1 MVFARQ
7 THFDKL
13 SANGFPFLAIMNRAN
28 LILHAKKS
36 IERGSKSF
44 ARASKLFG
52 RQTRERA
59 WLLYFWCRACD
70 DLADGQDHG
79 HGMSAVANPEK
90 TIAAMR
96 MMTARA
102 HGGEQTGNP
111 PFDAFG
117 VVAQECGIPKKL
129 ADDMIDG
136 FALDARGWRPE
147 NQDDLLQYCYHVA
160 GAVGCMMAIVMGVSA
175 RDHELLDRACDLGLA
190 FQLANIARDVAEDAQ
205 AGRCYLPQSWLAEA
219 GIDPQHILDP
229 DRREALVMLVNRLC
243 DLAGEYE
250 ASARVGAAKLP
261 FRSRWAVL
269 AAAGIYGDIAREIR
283 KSDGASLDHRIY
295 TSKGKKLSW
304 IVKALGQ
311 AVMNSARRDRHG
323 LWTRARAV

>member
-1 MVFARQ
+1 
-7 THFDKL
+7 
-13 SANGFPFLAIMNRAN
+13 MNRTN
-28 LILHAKKS
+28 LVLHARNS

-44 ARASKLFG
+44 SRASKLFA

-59 WLLYFWCRACD
+59 WLLYYWCRACD

-79 HGMSAVANPEK
+79 HGMTAIANPEK

-117 VVAQECGIPKKL
+117 AVARECNIPRKL

-147 NQDDLLQYCYHVA
+147 TEDDLLQYCYHVA
-160 GAVGCMMAIVMGVSA
+160 GAVGCMMAIVMGISS
-175 RDHELLDRACDLGLA
+175 RDQEVLDRACDLGLA
-190 FQLANIARDVAEDAQ
+190 FQLANVARDVAEDAQ
-205 AGRCYLPQSWLAEA
+205 AGRCYLPQTWLAEA
-219 GIDPQHILDP
+219 GIDPDQILDP
-229 DRREALVMLVNRLC
+229 VHRDALVVLVNRLC
-243 DLAGEYE
+243 DLAGQYE
-250 ASARVGAAKLP
+250 ASARVGASSLP

-269 AAAGIYGDIAREIR
+269 AAAGIYGDIARAIR
-283 KSDGASLDHRIY
+283 QSNGASLEERIY
-295 TSKGKKLSW
+295 TSKSQKLGW
-304 IVKALGQ
+304 IVKAFGQ
-311 AVMNSARRDRHG
+311 ALVNPARRDRQG
-323 LWTRARAV
+323 LWTRARTV

>member
-1 MVFARQ
+1 
-7 THFDKL
+7 
-13 SANGFPFLAIMNRAN
+13 MNRKN
-28 LILHAKKS
+28 LVLHARTS

-44 ARASKLFG
+44 ARASKLFS

-59 WLLYFWCRACD
+59 WLLYYWCRACD

-79 HGMSAVANPEK
+79 HGMSPIANPGK

-117 VVAQECGIPKKL
+117 VVAQECHIPKYF

-147 NQDDLLQYCYHVA
+147 NENDLFQYCYHVA
-160 GAVGCMMAIVMGVSA
+160 GAVGCMMAVVMGVSA
-175 RDHELLDRACDLGLA
+175 RDQEVLDRACDLGLA
-190 FQLANIARDVAEDAQ
+190 FQLANIARDVAEDAE
-205 AGRCYLPQSWLAEA
+205 AGRCYLPGNWLAEA
-219 GIDPQHILDP
+219 GIDPDRIMDP
-229 DRREALVMLVNRLC
+229 AHRDALVVLVNRLC
-243 DLAGEYE
+243 DLAGGYE
-250 ASARVGAAKLP
+250 ASARVGASSLP

-269 AAAGIYGDIAREIR
+269 AAAGIYGDIARAI
-283 KSDGASLDHRIY
+283 KQSAGASLDQRIY
-295 TSKGKKLSW
+295 TSKGKKLGW
-304 IVKALGQ
+304 IVKAFGQ
-311 AVMNSARRDRHG
+311 ALVNSARRDRHG
-323 LWTRARAV
+323 LWTRTRATRPA

>member
-1 MVFARQ
+1 
-7 THFDKL
+7 
-13 SANGFPFLAIMNRAN
+13 MNRNN
-28 LILHAKKS
+28 LVLHAKAS

-44 ARASKLFG
+44 ARASKLFA

-59 WLLYFWCRACD
+59 WLLYYWCRACD

-79 HGMSAVANPEK
+79 HGMSMIANPDK

-147 NQDDLLQYCYHVA
+147 TEDDLLQYCYHVA

-175 RDHELLDRACDLGLA
+175 RDHEVLDRACDLGLA

-205 AGRCYLPQSWLAEA
+205 AGRCYLPKIWLTEA
-219 GIDPQHILDP
+219 GIASDQIMDPAHRNELIL
-229 DRREALVMLVNRLC
+229 LVNRLC
-243 DLAGEYE
+243 DLWGEYE
-250 ASARVGAAKLP
+250 ASARVGASSLP

-283 KSDGASLDHRIY
+283 KSDGASLEQRIF
-295 TSKGKKLSW
+295 TSKGKKLGW
-304 IVKALGQ
+304 IMTAFGQ
-311 AVMNSARRDRHG
+311 ALMNSARRDRKG
-323 LWTRARAV
+323 LWTRARPV

>member
-1 MVFARQ
+1 
-7 THFDKL
+7 
-13 SANGFPFLAIMNRAN
+13 MNRTN
-28 LILHAKKS
+28 LVLHARTS

-44 ARASKLFG
+44 ARASKLFS

-59 WLLYFWCRACD
+59 WLLYYWCRACD

-79 HGMSAVANPEK
+79 HGMSAIANPEK

-102 HGGEQTGNP
+102 YGGEQTGNP

-117 VVAQECGIPKKL
+117 LVAQECRIPKQL

-136 FALDARGWRPE
+136 FSLDVRGWRPDSE
-147 NQDDLLQYCYHVA
+147 NDLLQYCYHVA
-160 GAVGCMMAIVMGVSA
+160 GTVGCMMAIVMGVSA
-175 RDHELLDRACDLGLA
+175 RDQELLDRACDLGLA

-205 AGRCYLPQSWLAEA
+205 AGRCYLPKNWLTEA
-219 GIDPQHILDP
+219 GIDPEQIMDP
-229 DRREALVMLVNRLC
+229 ADRDKLVELVNRLC

-250 ASARVGAAKLP
+250 ASARVGASHLP

-269 AAAGIYGDIAREIR
+269 AAAGIYGDIARAIK
-283 KSDGASLDHRIY
+283 KSEGASLERRIF
-295 TSKGKKLSW
+295 TAKRKKLGW
-304 IVKALGQ
+304 IVKAFGQ
-311 AVMNSARRDRHG
+311 ALVKPAGHDRQG
-323 LWTRARAV
+323 LWTRARTA

>member
-1 MVFARQ
+1 
-7 THFDKL
+7 
-13 SANGFPFLAIMNRAN
+13 MNRSN
-28 LILHAKKS
+28 LVLHAKAS

-44 ARASKLFG
+44 SRASTLFA

-59 WLLYFWCRACD
+59 WLLYYWCRACD

-79 HGMSAVANPEK
+79 QGMSAVANPDK

-117 VVAQECGIPKKL
+117 VVAQECNIPKKF

-147 NQDDLLQYCYHVA
+147 TEDDLLQYCYHVA

-175 RDHELLDRACDLGLA
+175 RNHEVLDRACDLGLA
-190 FQLANIARDVAEDAQ
+190 FQLANVARDVAEDAQ
-205 AGRCYLPQSWLAEA
+205 AGRCYLPQTWLAEA
-219 GIDPQHILDP
+219 DIDPDHMLEP
-229 DRREALVMLVNRLC
+229 DHRDALVLLVNRLC

-250 ASARVGAAKLP
+250 ASARVGASNLP

-269 AAAGIYGDIAREIR
+269 AAAGIYGDIGRAIR
-283 KSDGASLDHRIY
+283 NSNGASLDRRIY
-295 TSKGKKLSW
+295 TSKATKLGW
-304 IVKALGQ
+304 ITKAFGQ
-311 AVMNSARRDRHG
+311 ALIKRGQRDRQG
-323 LWTRARAV
+323 LWTRARVA

>member
-1 MVFARQ
+1 
-7 THFDKL
+7 
-13 SANGFPFLAIMNRAN
+13 MNRAN
-28 LILHAKKS
+28 LVTHARTS

-44 ARASKLFG
+44 ARASKLFA

-59 WLLYFWCRACD
+59 WLLYYWCRACD

-79 HGMSAVANPEK
+79 HGMSTIANPEK

-96 MMTARA
+96 MMTTRA

-117 VVAQECGIPKKL
+117 VAAQECAIPKKL

-147 NQDDLLQYCYHVA
+147 TEDDLFQYCYHVA
-160 GAVGCMMAIVMGVSA
+160 GVVGCMMAIVMGVSA
-175 RDHELLDRACDLGLA
+175 RDQEVLDRACDLGLA

-205 AGRCYLPQSWLAEA
+205 AGRCYLPKSWLTEA
-219 GIDPQHILDP
+219 RIDPDHIMDP
-229 DRREALVMLVNRLC
+229 ANRAALITLVNRLC
-243 DLAGEYE
+243 DLAGDYE
-250 ASARVGAAKLP
+250 DSARVGASSLP

-269 AAAGIYGDIAREIR
+269 AAAGIYGDIARAI
-283 KSDGASLDHRIY
+283 KQSDGASLERRIF
-295 TSKGKKLSW
+295 TSKGKKLGW
-304 IVKALGQ
+304 ILKAFAQ
-311 AVMNSARRDRHG
+311 ALLNSARRDRQG
-323 LWTRARAV
+323 LWTRTRATRPA

>member
-1 MVFARQ
+1 
-7 THFDKL
+7 
-13 SANGFPFLAIMNRAN
+13 MNRNN
-28 LILHAKKS
+28 LVLDARAS

-44 ARASKLFG
+44 SRASKLFS
-52 RQTRERA
+52 QKTRERA
-59 WLLYFWCRACD
+59 WLLYYWCRACD

-79 HGMSAVANPEK
+79 HGMSAVANPDK

-117 VVAQECGIPKKL
+117 VVAQECNIPKKL

-147 NQDDLLQYCYHVA
+147 TEDDLLQYCYHVA

-175 RDHELLDRACDLGLA
+175 RNHEVLDRACDLGLA
-190 FQLANIARDVAEDAQ
+190 FQLANVARDVAEDAQ
-205 AGRCYLPQSWLAEA
+205 AGRCYLPQTWLAEA
-219 GIDPQHILDP
+219 GIDPDHILDP
-229 DRREALVMLVNRLC
+229 VHREALVLLVNRLC

-250 ASARVGAAKLP
+250 ASARVGASSLP

-269 AAAGIYGDIAREIR
+269 AAAGI
-283 KSDGASLDHRIY
+283 
-295 TSKGKKLSW
+295 
-304 IVKALGQ
+304 
-311 AVMNSARRDRHG
+311 
-323 LWTRARAV
+323 

>member
-1 MVFARQ
+1 
-7 THFDKL
+7 
-13 SANGFPFLAIMNRAN
+13 MNRTN
-28 LILHAKKS
+28 LVLHARAS

-44 ARASKLFG
+44 ARASKLFA

-59 WLLYFWCRACD
+59 WLLYYWCRACD

-79 HGMSAVANPEK
+79 HGMSATPNPEK

-117 VVAQECGIPKKL
+117 VVAQECHIPKKL

-147 NQDDLLQYCYHVA
+147 SEHDLLQYCYHVA

-175 RDHELLDRACDLGLA
+175 RDQEVLDRACDLGLA
-190 FQLANIARDVAEDAQ
+190 FQLANIARDVAEDAH
-205 AGRCYLPQSWLAEA
+205 AGRCYLPQNWLTES
-219 GIDPQHILDP
+219 GIDPGHIMDP
-229 DRREALVMLVNRLC
+229 ADRDKLVLLVNRLC
-243 DLAGEYE
+243 DLAGDYE
-250 ASARVGAAKLP
+250 ASARAGAASLP

-269 AAAGIYGDIAREIR
+269 AAAGIYGDIARAIKE
-283 KSDGASLDHRIY
+283 SSGGSLEQRIY
-295 TSKGKKLSW
+295 TSKSKKLGW
-304 IVKALGQ
+304 IVKAFGQ
-311 AVMNSARRDRHG
+311 ALTRSARRDRQG
-323 LWTRARAV
+323 LWTREHPA

>member
-1 MVFARQ
+1 
-7 THFDKL
+7 
-13 SANGFPFLAIMNRAN
+13 MNRTN
-28 LILHAKKS
+28 LVLHARTS

-59 WLLYFWCRACD
+59 WLLYYWCRACD

-79 HGMSAVANPEK
+79 HGMSAIANPEK

-117 VVAQECGIPKKL
+117 VVAQECNIPKKL

-147 NQDDLLQYCYHVA
+147 TEDDLLQYCYHVA
-160 GAVGCMMAIVMGVSA
+160 GAVGCMMAIVMGISS
-175 RDHELLDRACDLGLA
+175 RDQEVLDRACDLGLA
-190 FQLANIARDVAEDAQ
+190 FQLANVARDVSEDAQ
-205 AGRCYLPQSWLAEA
+205 AGRCYLPQTWLAEA
-219 GIDPQHILDP
+219 GIDPDHILDP
-229 DRREALVMLVNRLC
+229 VHREALVLLVNRLC
-243 DLAGEYE
+243 DRAGEFE
-250 ASARVGAAKLP
+250 ASARVGAASLP

-269 AAAGIYGDIAREIR
+269 AAAGIYGDIARAIR
-283 KSDGASLDHRIY
+283 KSDGGSLEQRIY
-295 TSKGKKLSW
+295 TSKGTKLGW
-304 IVKALGQ
+304 IVKAFGQ
-311 AVMNSARRDRHG
+311 ALIRPARRDRRG
-323 LWTRARAV
+323 LWTRERTA

>member
-1 MVFARQ
+1 
-7 THFDKL
+7 
-13 SANGFPFLAIMNRAN
+13 MNRNN
-28 LILHAKKS
+28 LVLHAKAS

-44 ARASKLFG
+44 ARASKLFS

-59 WLLYFWCRACD
+59 WLLYYWCRACD

-79 HGMSAVANPEK
+79 QGMSEIANPEK

-102 HGGEQTGNP
+102 QGGEQTGNP
-111 PFDAFG
+111 PFDAYG

-147 NQDDLLQYCYHVA
+147 TEDDLLQYCYHVA

-175 RDHELLDRACDLGLA
+175 RNHEVLDRACDLGLA
-190 FQLANIARDVAEDAQ
+190 FQLANIARDVTEDAE
-205 AGRCYLPQSWLAEA
+205 AGRCYLPRDWLAA
-219 GIDPQHILDP
+219 ADIDPEKIMAP
-229 DRREALVMLVNRLC
+229 ERRDALIALINQLC
-243 DLAGEYE
+243 DMAGEYE
-250 ASARVGAAKLP
+250 ASARVGAASLT

-269 AAAGIYGDIAREIR
+269 AAAGIYGDIAREIKR
-283 KSDGASLDHRIY
+283 SDGASLDRRIF
-295 TSKGKKLSW
+295 TSKGQKLGW
-304 IVKALGQ
+304 IVKAFGQ
-311 AVMNSARRDRHG
+311 ALLNSTRHDRQG

>member
-1 MVFARQ
+1 
-7 THFDKL
+7 
-13 SANGFPFLAIMNRAN
+13 MNRTN
-28 LILHAKKS
+28 LVLHARAS

-44 ARASKLFG
+44 ARASKLFS

-59 WLLYFWCRACD
+59 WLLYYWCRACD

-79 HGMSAVANPEK
+79 HGMSPIANPEK

-117 VVAQECGIPKKL
+117 VVAQECRIPKYF

-136 FALDARGWRPE
+136 FALDAQGWRPE
-147 NQDDLLQYCYHVA
+147 TENDLFQYCYHVA
-160 GAVGCMMAIVMGVSA
+160 GAVGCMMAVVMGVSA
-175 RDHELLDRACDLGLA
+175 RDQEVLDRACDLGLA

-205 AGRCYLPQSWLAEA
+205 AGRCYLPKNWLAEA
-219 GIDPQHILDP
+219 GVDP
-229 DRREALVMLVNRLC
+229 DRIMDPAHRDALVTLVNRLC
-243 DLAGEYE
+243 DLAGDYE
-250 ASARVGAAKLP
+250 ASARVGASSLP

-269 AAAGIYGDIAREIR
+269 AAAGIYGDIARAI
-283 KSDGASLDHRIY
+283 KHSAGASLDQRIY
-295 TSKGKKLSW
+295 TSKGKKLGW
-304 IVKALGQ
+304 IVKAFGQ
-311 AVMNSARRDRHG
+311 ALVNSARRDREG
-323 LWTRARAV
+323 LWTRTRATRPA